1 MNSRSVS
8 PVVGVVLLAGIVI
21 LLVSVTG
28 ALAVSVS
35 EERLG
40 TATVHSQGQYQLDV
54 QNQARE
60 RLAIQVESFDERDP
74 DTEFRLRINGRE
86 VHRWNGQD
94 RLEVSCLYPGDDIDV
109 VSDNGE
115 TTYLVEEFQVERP
128 TDCTRYTTFRDKFRH
143 GVVYPPSGSGESH
156 IIRDEYDFGLSIE
169 PNGDSVAYDNSN
181 GDNGMNLG
189 QISLQNDWHYIE
201 RYDREVAGVEGPVFV
216 IVMVDNV
223 HRTNVPNRGDHES
236 VDDSYSPASDPVD
249 DVQYNWT
256 DDPPEGLNPGEDSF
270 DVESDGTVDPD
281 SVPSTEPTN
290 DVFIAF
296 QPGCDQSKVV
306 FIKNTAGYNNR
317 IYLEDTVIIEDASTA
332 VSGDTFTAPPVDCPP
347 GLTWR

>member
-1 MNSRSVS
+1 MNKRSLS

-21 LLVSVTG
+21 LLVSVAG
-28 ALAVSVS
+28 VLAVSVS
-35 EERLG
+35 EDRLG

-54 QNQARE
+54 ENRARE
-60 RLAIQVESFDERDP
+60 RLNINVENFQSRDP
-74 DTEFRLRINGRE
+74 ETEFVLRINGRD
-86 VHRWNGQD
+86 VHRWDGQN

-109 VSDNGE
+109 VSDNDE
-115 TTYLVEEFQVERP
+115 TTYLVREFLVERP
-128 TDCTRYTTFRDKFRH
+128 TDCTRYTTFRDKFRY

-156 IIRDEYDFGLSIE
+156 VIRDEYDFGLSIE

-189 QISLQNDWHYIE
+189 KISLQNEWHYIE
-201 RYDREVAGVEGPVFV
+201 RYDREVAGVEPPVFV

-223 HRTNVPNRGDHES
+223 HRTNVPNRGDHAS
-236 VDDSYSPASDPVD
+236 VPDSYSPASDPVD

-270 DVESDGTVDPD
+270 SVDGSGNVDVDD
-281 SVPSTEPTN
+281 STSTEPTN

-306 FIKNTAGYNNR
+306 FIKNSAGYNNR
-317 IYLEDTVIIEDASTA
+317 IYLEDTVIIEDARDA
-332 VSGDTFTAPPVDCPP
+332 DPGDTFTAPPVECPP